1 MELLHRIEQA
11 LKEAIKTR
19 DEDRRNALR
28 MLLTAIKNKEKEL
41 RRQPSE
47 MEIHQLIAGAIK
59 QRKDSIEQFLR
70 GGRKDLADK
79 ENKEMEVLASF
90 LPSPL
95 ETEALRELV
104 SEAIRETGAVTLKDM
119 GKVMKV
125 LMPRVAGRADGKT
138 VNDMVR
144 VQLSGS

>member
-1 MELLHRIEQA
+1 MELLAKIEHA
-11 LKEAIKTR
+11 LKEAIKSQ

-47 MEIHQLIAGAIK
+47 TEIHQLISGAIK

-79 ENKEMEVLASF
+79 EQKEMDVLASF
-90 LPSPL
+90 LPPPL
-95 ETEALRELV
+95 DPEALKNLIL
-104 SEAIRETGAVTLKDM
+104 EAIRETGASSLKDM
-119 GKVMKV
+119 GKVMKA
-125 LMPRVAGRADGKT
+125 LMPRVSGRVDGKT
-138 VNDMVR
+138 VNEMVR
-144 VQLSGS
+144 AQLGGS